1 MTKEQII
8 KDQFPNDEF
17 LQGGVLQVVNKCTAA
32 LEEENKK
39 LKKRFSHDCPSC
51 VAFGKHCPHKV
62 NGDPYFYDCY
72 LTVKD
77 LEKEN
82 KELKDDNKVM
92 ADNYSKMESKF
103 YDNLSEAKEII
114 RQLCL
119 MVRELNK
126 PNVQLTNIDYSLS
139 EAEEF
144 LKEKL

>member
-1 MTKEQII
+1 MTKEEYQNFSLRYKGCGACFPLYEKLTRFEKMWFAAIQ
-8 KDQFPNDEF
+8 KDVTN
-17 LQGGVLQVVNKCTAA
+17 

-82 KELKDDNKVM
+82 
-92 ADNYSKMESKF
+92 A
-103 YDNLSEAKEII
+103 EAKELLKKW
-114 RQLCL
+114 Q
-119 MVRELNK
+119 
-126 PNVQLTNIDYSLS
+126 QANICDAVVLF
-139 EAEEF
+139 ADTEEF
-144 LKEKL
+144 LKRG